1 MNADTLIDCPM
12 TKQQG
17 SCYITEVNDKIKTYY
32 SFSSGFWTNS
42 LMKEGEEFYEE
53 QMRSIPELYK
63 DLAWVDEETGLTWI
77 PNLVNI
83 EDKGMVFVNGSSKD
97 DWNWTA
103 VKAVKVSEEEKDK
116 YQGKEYRA
124 DMSTAKHFHKNDFIE
139 AIDEIK
145 GFEDFK

>member
-53 QMRSIPELYK
+53 QMKNIPELYK
-63 DLAWVDEETGLTWI
+63 ELAWKDPETGLVWI

-97 DWNWTA
+97 DWHWTA

>member
-1 MNADTLIDCPM
+1 MNADTLINCPM
-12 TKQQG
+12 TGQEG
-17 SCYITEVNDKIKTYY
+17 TCFVTEVNNKIKTYY

-53 QMRSIPELYK
+53 QMRNIPELYK

-83 EDKGMVFVNGSSKD
+83 EDKGMVFINGSSKD
-97 DWNWTA
+97 EWHWTA
-103 VKAVKVSEEEKDK
+103 VKSVKVSEEEKDK
-116 YQGKEYRA
+116 YQGKEYRV